1 MEDLQ
6 DRIIYSDRYHDDE
19 YEYRHVIL
27 PKELACKVPKDRLMS
42 EAEWR
47 ALGVQQSLGWV
58 HYWCVTLLVVVLLF
72 VCVCVLFLFLLFFS
86 SFFLSSNSIHKPEP
100 HILLF
105 RRPRTDI

>member
-6 DRIIYSDRYHDDE
+6 DRIVYSDRYHDDE

-58 HYWCVTLLVVVLLF
+58 HYWCATCTILF
-72 VCVCVLFLFLLFFS
+72 FLLFISSSS
-86 SFFLSSNSIHKPEP
+86 SFPFF
-100 HILLF
+100 ILIFQKDKCVCAFVYISTRYF
-105 RRPRTDI
+105 RRRSST

>member
-58 HYWCVTLLVVVLLF
+58 HYWYAAFFAVLLLVF
-72 VCVCVLFLFLLFFS
+72 VYCHPCCVRYSIFISRPHPFPFS
-86 SFFLSSNSIHKPEP
+86 S
-100 HILLF
+100 
-105 RRPRTDI
+105 